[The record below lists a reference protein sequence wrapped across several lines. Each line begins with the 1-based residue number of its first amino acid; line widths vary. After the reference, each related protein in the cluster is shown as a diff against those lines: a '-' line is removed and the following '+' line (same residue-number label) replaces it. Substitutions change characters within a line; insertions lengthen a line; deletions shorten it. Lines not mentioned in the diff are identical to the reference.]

1 MSDEYRIE
9 GSDKV
14 IRLEKRGRGFR
25 RLITAINDLPLYG
38 IIDATHPSLVR
49 ELELLIDKLKTL
61 IAENNQ
67 SLTKFYMP
75 EEQVMNSDPLQND
88 IINEYTKK
96 GT

>member
-14 IRLEKRGRGFR
+14 VRLEKRGRGFR

-49 ELELLIDKLKTL
+49 ELEMLKDKLKTL

-67 SLTKFYMP
+67 SLTEFYMP
-75 EEQVMNSDPLQND
+75 EEQVMNSDPLQID

>member
-1 MSDEYRIE
+1 ML
-9 GSDKV
+9 K
-14 IRLEKRGRGFR
+14 
-25 RLITAINDLPLYG
+25 
-38 IIDATHPSLVR
+38 
-49 ELELLIDKLKTL
+49 DKLKTL

>member
-14 IRLEKRGRGFR
+14 VRLEKRGRGFR

-49 ELELLIDKLKTL
+49 ELEMLKDKLKTL

-75 EEQVMNSDPLQND
+75 EEQVMNSDPLQNE